1 MSVGTDTA
9 NAALTE
15 VDRLRTF
22 LKKNRTAQVRGQDER
37 SFVKATASAWFNGHR
52 GKFPATASGESIERV
67 DAIYRDIL
75 NASDRAAAR
84 STSVGRL
91 KELRAALID
100 LRSASLTETATP
112 PPTDQSPDF
121 SPLIS
126 DTQMQE
132 ILAARWAECIRCIAA
147 NAPLAATVMMGGLL
161 ETLLLG
167 RINRETDLA
176 PIFKAKM
183 APKDKAGKT
192 LTLRDWGLKD
202 YISVAHELGW
212 ITISAKEVAEVLR
225 DFRNYIHPHKQHSHG
240 VKLNGDDATL
250 FWGVSKN
257 ITVQVLKSC
266 TP

>member
-15 VDRLRTF
+15 VDRLRVV
-22 LKKNRTAQVRGQDER
+22 LKKNKTAQVRGQDER
-37 SFVKATASAWFNGHR
+37 SFIKATASAWFNDHR
-52 GKFPATASGESIERV
+52 KKFPAAAPGELLARV
-67 DAIYRDIL
+67 DAIHRDIL
-75 NASDRAAAR
+75 NASDHASAR
-84 STSVGRL
+84 STYVRTL

-100 LRSASLTETATP
+100 LRNASLTETAAP

-121 SPLIS
+121 SPLIG
-126 DTQMQE
+126 DIQMQE
-132 ILAARWAECIRCIAA
+132 ILRARWEECIRCIAA

-176 PIFKAKM
+176 PIFKAKA

-240 VKLNGDDATL
+240 VKLNSGALLREQFAQYFRPSFGDR
-250 FWGVSKN
+250 
-257 ITVQVLKSC
+257 Q
-266 TP
+266 